1 MKKILCSLI
10 LLSVV
15 LPYPLMAIT
24 VQGLT
29 FAGMKIR
36 GDATATPPVGLPR
49 ILPLGDSITRGSNDN
64 NPECCFGYRDHLQD
78 SLGVGVYD
86 FVGNF
91 SEPAISGTYD
101 INHEGVAGQTTAQ
114 ILARLQ
120 AGLSTLMPL
129 PNPSGS
135 KVLIIAGTNDIR
147 ASPSSSTV
155 RAAAVAN
162 VVTMVNT
169 IHAYDA
175 SISIYVAL
183 IPPNNVAGIDT
194 GFTNY
199 NTDLNSAMV
208 TLQGTI
214 TNLHI
219 VDMNGAIK
227 NPANCTA
234 SYIAACMSDG
244 LHPDDSTPYRG
255 YVVLSNQWASCIS
268 NPSNTGCDGN

>member
-1 MKKILCSLI
+1 MLF
-10 LLSVV
+10 SVI

-36 GDATATPPVGLPR
+36 GDADAQPPAGPPR

-78 SLGVGVYD
+78 SLGVGNFD
-86 FVGNF
+86 FVGNY

-120 AGLSTLMPL
+120 AGISTWMPT
-129 PNPSGS
+129 PNVAGS
-135 KVLIIAGTNDIR
+135 KVLILAGTNDIR
-147 ASPSSSTV
+147 ANASSSAV

-169 IHAYDA
+169 IHSHDA
-175 SISIYVAL
+175 SIDIYVGL
-183 IPPNNVAGIDT
+183 IPPNNVAAIDT

-199 NTDLNSAMV
+199 NTDLNTAMV

-214 TNLHI
+214 SNLHI

-227 NPANCTA
+227 DPANCTA

-255 YVVLSNQWASCIS
+255 YVVLADQWASCIS
-268 NPSNTGCDGN
+268 SPSNSGCDGN